1 MNARTKLIAKSLT
14 VRDIITVC
22 YTVNVQHLSYR
33 LVRTHKLS
41 PADAGER
48 PAVCGN
54 HQNPSQPMREWFIS
68 KLARSKYEVKTGW
81 PRSKRLLFWMTAAQ
95 TP

>member
-22 YTVNVQHLSYR
+22 YTMNVQHLIYR

-41 PADAGER
+41 PADSGE
-48 PAVCGN
+48 ALSYVATTK
-54 HQNPSQPMREWFIS
+54 S
-68 KLARSKYEVKTGW
+68 LAANERVVY
-81 PRSKRLLFWMTAAQ
+81 F
-95 TP
+95 